1 MREVS
6 IEIRRDTIRQHK
18 HQLELLQSRNPL
30 QGLAVLDPLQDSL
43 IDNLIRRAIDSRV
56 CWTMEDGPE
65 AVEILRDVDVDV
77 EVLEAFAFREAGK
90 CLVGESGAGG
100 TEVDVEGYGADGVS
114 VEGVDDA
121 EVVEEEG
128 GTVKGEGLESVEEAA
143 ADEVDVDL
151 AGELVEFGCFLCD
164 VGPARTPEFVAF
176 LSGLDGIFTT
186 GEVLD
191 GMLVYLNSNLE
202 RELQESSC
210 LRNDRCSPRE

>member
-1 MREVS
+1 MMREVS

-151 AGELVEFGCFLCD
+151 AGELVEFGCFW
-164 VGPARTPEFVAF
+164 
-176 LSGLDGIFTT
+176 
-186 GEVLD
+186 
-191 GMLVYLNSNLE
+191 MLVRYLIWGGAFVTVV
-202 RELQESSC
+202 C
-210 LRNDRCSPRE
+210 MTYPLRCWPSQDSRICRLSFWARWDLHHRRSPRWHARIS

>member
-1 MREVS
+1 MMREVS

-77 EVLEAFAFREAGK
+77 EVLE
-90 CLVGESGAGG
+90 
-100 TEVDVEGYGADGVS
+100 
-114 VEGVDDA
+114 VDDA

-151 AGELVEFGCFLCD
+151 AGELVEFGCFW
-164 VGPARTPEFVAF
+164 
-176 LSGLDGIFTT
+176 
-186 GEVLD
+186 
-191 GMLVYLNSNLE
+191 MLVRYLIWGGAFVTVV
-202 RELQESSC
+202 C
-210 LRNDRCSPRE
+210 MTYPLRCWPSQDSRICRLSFWARWDLHHRRSPRWHARIS